1 MKLKGKILVVDDE
14 EGIRDILSRSLR
26 IQGYAVVTAQNGKE
40 GIDKFKKEEFD
51 LVISD
56 IKMPEMDGITF
67 LGHIKKIDPDIE
79 TIMVTA
85 YETMETAIE
94 SLRKGAYDYIS
105 KPFSL
110 EKIFITIE
118 KAMEKR
124 QLKEKIALYE
134 ISKAVHLTVELDQL
148 LKIIIE
154 LTIKVLKAD
163 EASLMLFDDE
173 RKLYIAAASYDLGEE
188 IKKKT
193 RLAIGERI
201 AGWVAKERQPLLLYN
216 GLQNDPRFK
225 DIEGQRK
232 EIKSSMV
239 FPLEGK
245 TDMLGIL
252 NINRVNIDE
261 CFTENDMRKSS
272 IFTSQIAMAVENAK
286 LFKEISSLYL
296 STIRSLANAV
306 DAKDHYTQ
314 SHSES
319 VTRISVAIAEEMG
332 LPPRQIQRL
341 QLAAQIHDL
350 GKIGVHDYVLN
361 KTEKLTTDEWEE
373 IKSHPLKG
381 AQILEPLGFL
391 SDIVET
397 IKQHHEKF
405 NGTGYPS
412 GLKGEEICMEARII
426 AVADTYDAMTSD
438 RPYRKALTK
447 EQAVAELKKCTNTQF
462 DPEVAGAFLRVLEKG
477 FSPY

>member
-1 MKLKGKILVVDDE
+1 MKLKGKILIVDDE
-14 EGIRDILSRSLR
+14 EGIREILSRYL
-26 IQGYAVVTAQNGKE
+26 IKQGYAVVTAQNGKE

-56 IKMPEMDGITF
+56 IRMPEMDGVAF
-67 LGHIKKIDPDIE
+67 LDLIKKSDPDVE
-79 TIMVTA
+79 VIMVTA
-85 YETMETAIE
+85 YETMESAIQ
-94 SLRKGAYDYIS
+94 SLRKGAYDYII
-105 KPFSL
+105 KPFSI
-110 EKIFITIE
+110 EKIAITIE
-118 KAMEKR
+118 KALEKR

-134 ISKAVHLTVELDQL
+134 ISKAIHSTVELDQL

-154 LTIKVLKAD
+154 LTMKVLKAD

-173 RKLYIAAASYDLGEE
+173 RKLYIAAASYDLGGDIRE
-188 IKKKT
+188 KN
-193 RLAIGERI
+193 RVAIGERI
-201 AGWVAKERQPLLLYN
+201 AGWVAQERQPLLLLD

-225 DIEGQRK
+225 DIAEQRK

-245 TDMLGIL
+245 TEMLGIL
-252 NINRVNIDE
+252 NINRVHVDE
-261 CFTENDMRKSS
+261 CFTENDMRKAN
-272 IFTSQIAMAVENAK
+272 IFTSQIAMAVENAR
-286 LFKEISSLYL
+286 LFREISSLYL

-306 DAKDHYTQ
+306 DAKDHYTH
-314 SHSES
+314 SHSEN

-332 LPPRQIQRL
+332 LPARQVQRL

-361 KTEKLTTDEWEE
+361 KTEKLTADEWEE

-381 AQILEPLGFL
+381 AQILEPLNFL
-391 SDIVET
+391 NDIVEA

-405 NGTGYPS
+405 NGTGYPA
-412 GLKGEEICMEARII
+412 GLKGDAICLEARII

-438 RPYRKALTK
+438 RSYRKALTK
-447 EQAVAELKKCTNTQF
+447 EVAVAEIRKCSSTQF
-462 DPEVAGAFLRVLEKG
+462 DPDVAGAFLRVVEKG
-477 FSPY
+477 FSS

>member
-1 MKLKGKILVVDDE
+1 MKIKGKILVVDDE

-26 IQGYAVVTAQNGKE
+26 IQGYAVATAQNGKE
-40 GIDKFKKEEFD
+40 GIDKFKKEVFD

-56 IKMPEMDGITF
+56 IKMPEMDGVTF
-67 LGHIKKIDPDIE
+67 LDHIKKIDPDIE
-79 TIMVTA
+79 AIMVTA

-154 LTIKVLKAD
+154 LTMKVLKAD

-216 GLQNDPRFK
+216 GLHNDPRFK

-272 IFTSQIAMAVENAK
+272 IFTSQIAMAVENAR

-296 STIRSLANAV
+296 STIKSLANAV

-314 SHSES
+314 SHSEC
-319 VTRISVAIAEEMG
+319 VTKISVSIAEEMG

-341 QLAAQIHDL
+341 QLAAQIHDI

-381 AQILEPLGFL
+381 AQILEPLSFL
-391 SDIVET
+391 NDIVDA

-412 GLKGEEICMEARII
+412 GLKGEAICMEARII

-477 FSPY
+477 LSPY